1 MMRPS
6 RRLAYRLLLLAFPAR
21 IRREFGD
28 DMAQLFERQLQD
40 GGLRIWWAAARDA
53 LWHGGAERLR
63 PAWRGVAAAGRST
76 RRWRWWVHAVRSD
89 IRYAIRMMRRQP
101 GVAAIAVF
109 TLALGIGANTAIFSA
124 VNAVLLRP
132 LPYPEPEQLLTL
144 WEKRPSEGVDDNVV
158 SPGDF
163 YDWARMQ
170 SSFSAMAAHVSASGD
185 LTGVGDPVR
194 LAGSLVT
201 PRFFEVLGVRPM
213 LGRTFRDEEGT
224 RGKHRVVILGH
235 AVWRDRFGAN
245 PAVVGQMV
253 TLGGNPHEVI
263 GVLPPT
269 FDFPGDGEFWG
280 PLAYAGDPP
289 RASHYL
295 SVLGRLK
302 PGTTLEQARADM
314 DRIGGALE
322 QAHPAVNRGH
332 GVHVIPMTE
341 RLKGPLRAS
350 LWLLLAAVGFVLLI
364 ACVNIANLLLAK
376 AATRSREVAVRAAV
390 GAGRRRLVGQMLTE
404 SIMLGLIGGAAGLV
418 VAWWAIEALRRMTP
432 SGVPIVGLP
441 HLGLEPRVLLFTLGL
456 SLLTGLLFGLL
467 PAFTLA
473 GQDLNTS
480 LKDGGRSPS
489 GVRRSLRVAL
499 VISEVALA
507 SLLLVAAGLTVRSFQ
522 ELLNSEPGFKAEGVL
537 TFTISLPPLRYEAEA
552 AQLRAF
558 QQIGDRLRAL
568 PGVTSVGA
576 TSHLPLTASD
586 SRRGVAIEGREP
598 TPDAP
603 TRAHPRAM
611 GGEYF
616 QAMGMT
622 LREGRAF
629 TVADGPEAPLVAVIN
644 ETMARRYW
652 PHEASALGKRFMLS
666 SPEAWWQVVGVVADV
681 RHWGLN
687 VPVNPEMYL
696 PDGQYGFPD
705 RTFVVR
711 TASDPRLLA
720 AGVRDSVRAVDP
732 ALPVSDLRPM
742 TDVAAGSVAAQR
754 SGMLL
759 LSVFGVLALVLSA
772 AGIYGVMSHM
782 VALRT
787 SEIGIRMTLGAQ
799 PSSVMALILKEG
811 VTQASVGLLVGI
823 TAGVFVMRAF
833 RAMLYGVQPAD
844 PVTVVGVAVLL
855 FATATLACLVP
866 ARRAMRVDP
875 VQAMRS

>member
-1 MMRPS
+1 
-6 RRLAYRLLLLAFPAR
+6 
-21 IRREFGD
+21 
-28 DMAQLFERQLQD
+28 
-40 GGLRIWWAAARDA
+40 
-53 LWHGGAERLR
+53 
-63 PAWRGVAAAGRST
+63 
-76 RRWRWWVHAVRSD
+76 
-89 IRYAIRMMRRQP
+89 
-101 GVAAIAVF
+101 
-109 TLALGIGANTAIFSA
+109 
-124 VNAVLLRP
+124 
-132 LPYPEPEQLLTL
+132 
-144 WEKRPSEGVDDNVV
+144 
-158 SPGDF
+158 
-163 YDWARMQ
+163 
-170 SSFSAMAAHVSASGD
+170 
-185 LTGVGDPVR
+185 
-194 LAGSLVT
+194 
-201 PRFFEVLGVRPM
+201 
-213 LGRTFRDEEGT
+213 
-224 RGKHRVVILGH
+224 
-235 AVWRDRFGAN
+235 
-245 PAVVGQMV
+245 
-253 TLGGNPHEVI
+253 
-263 GVLPPT
+263 
-269 FDFPGDGEFWG
+269 
-280 PLAYAGDPP
+280 
-289 RASHYL
+289 
-295 SVLGRLK
+295 
-302 PGTTLEQARADM
+302 
-314 DRIGGALE
+314 
-322 QAHPAVNRGH
+322 
-332 GVHVIPMTE
+332 
-341 RLKGPLRAS
+341 
-350 LWLLLAAVGFVLLI
+350 
-364 ACVNIANLLLAK
+364 
-376 AATRSREVAVRAAV
+376 
-390 GAGRRRLVGQMLTE
+390 MLTE